1 MGTDTRP
8 DQQRRVPERHR
19 LPFQRPDNWAVE
31 QDPEAVRGW
40 LKETWP
46 AIRATAKA
54 EGAEVLVTHIDQKL
68 NWLLSRV

>member
-1 MGTDTRP
+1 M
-8 DQQRRVPERHR
+8 
-19 LPFQRPDNWAVE
+19 
-31 QDPEAVRGW
+31 RGW